1 MERQH
6 NNEEIQRKL
15 NEWNERKENNAQ
27 NTINENHNLITIE
40 ISGFFEKKLTINEAK
55 VYNERCLKK
64 NEFLLAM
71 SGINKSFLGDIK
83 VNGLSVKNNKYIAKY
98 LQSSS
103 LILTKDTFLHQH
115 LTLKQNLKILSLIY
129 ANYDLSDAT
138 ISSFSMKEFANTVIN
153 CLSENKKK
161 LAILSLSVAC
171 PAMLWIIDETLLSNL
186 TEEETALWENVVKIR
201 TKHGGAVVLI

>member
-138 ISSFSMKEFANTVIN
+138 ISSFSMKEFANT
-153 CLSENKKK
+153 
-161 LAILSLSVAC
+161 
-171 PAMLWIIDETLLSNL
+171 
-186 TEEETALWENVVKIR
+186 KI
-201 TKHGGAVVLI
+201 KN